1 MPQLLKDEVLPGGG
15 TGDATGA
22 DPVGTGGGSNG
33 YDIVLLWARG
43 EVQYASLPSLPPE
56 DGFAYGPFKFQFI
69 NKDIT
74 GRYCYIQLAS
84 GKVGK

>member
-33 YDIVLLWARG
+33 
-43 EVQYASLPSLPPE
+43 
-56 DGFAYGPFKFQFI
+56 
-69 NKDIT
+69 
-74 GRYCYIQLAS
+74 
-84 GKVGK
+84 